1 MSDALTE
8 ALRGD
13 QAAVRLIR
21 DLSSIFSAQGALDTP
36 ATLHKAAWQALVEVP
51 SNPFFQQHADSLRPM
66 VRQALLDSQAAQVMS
81 GGDGHEQ
88 TLAFVLR
95 DGLIG
100 LICHCAYLV
109 GGYAWA
115 VEAGPKIRARFHQE
129 TLEDFLTRLN
139 PPEASDDGA

>member
-1 MSDALTE
+1 MSDALGH
-8 ALRGD
+8 ALKGDRGAIALVRNIALTLD
-13 QAAVRLIR
+13 SRWRLDDRQA
-21 DLSSIFSAQGALDTP
+21 
-36 ATLHKAAWQALVEVP
+36 LHAAAWAALVEIP
-51 SNPFFQQHADSLRPM
+51 SNPFYRRHEATLRPLM
-66 VRQALLDSQAAQVMS
+66 RQALLDSQAAQVMA